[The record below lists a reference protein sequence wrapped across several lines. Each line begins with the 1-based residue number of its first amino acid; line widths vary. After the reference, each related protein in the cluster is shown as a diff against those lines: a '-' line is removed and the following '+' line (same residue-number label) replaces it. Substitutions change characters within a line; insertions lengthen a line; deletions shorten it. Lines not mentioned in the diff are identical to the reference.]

1 MSKIRNEKQVVKLLK
16 KRGVKVVGN
25 DVLIGAEA
33 VIESGATL
41 YSPCTIL
48 GKSRIC
54 RGAKVYPN
62 SYLDGA
68 YVGANVCVYAS
79 TIINSRVEE
88 GSSVGPYAHLR
99 EGAVIGKNC
108 RIGDFVE
115 IKNSSVGEGSK
126 IAHLAYVGD
135 VTLGENVNVGCGVV
149 FANFDGKRKQ
159 STVVEDDC
167 FIGCNCNVIAPSFI
181 RKGAYIAAAT
191 TVCGEVCAGSLCVGR
206 SKPRIIEGGASGRY
220 ING

>member
-1 MSKIRNEKQVVKLLK
+1 VY
-16 KRGVKVVGN
+16 GN
-25 DVLIGAEA
+25 DILISSDA

-41 YSPCTIL
+41 YSPCSVL
-48 GKSRIC
+48 GASRIC
-54 RGAKVYPN
+54 GGAKVYPH

-79 TIINSRVEE
+79 TIINARVEE
-88 GSSVGPYAHLR
+88 GSVVGPYAHLR
-99 EGAVIGKNC
+99 EGATIGKNC

-115 IKNSSVGEGSK
+115 VKRSALGEGSK
-126 IAHLAYVGD
+126 AAHLAYIGD
-135 VTLGENVNVGCGVV
+135 AELGKNVNVGCGVV

-159 STVVEDDC
+159 ATTVEDDC
-167 FIGCNCNVIAPSFI
+167 FIGCNCNIIAPSLI

-191 TVCGEVCAGSLCVGR
+191 TICGEVCAGGLCVGR

-220 ING
+220 LNG